1 MKRRISILGS
11 GKSGLGAALLAS
23 QNNYEVF
30 VSDFNLIKSE
40 TKEIFN
46 NKDIEWEEN
55 KHSFSKIINSELIVK
70 SPGISDSNELIKKIN
85 QLKIPVISEIEF
97 ASRFTKGDIVAITG
111 TNGKTTTTL
120 LISKIFKD
128 AGFDVLT
135 AGNIGVSFAHAISI
149 KDYKL
154 IVLEVSSFQL
164 DGIID
169 FKPKVSVILN
179 ITEDHLD
186 RYNYNFSKYTESKY
200 RITENQEALDFLIF
214 NEDQIK
220 SISTKAK
227 KLPISFTRKLN
238 TGGFYL
244 NNQINININNF
255 KMTIQELALQGK
267 HNIFNSMAAAMVA
280 RVFEI
285 SDTTIRQSLIDFENI
300 EHRLEY
306 VLTVHGIEFINDSKA
321 TNVNAAWYALESMN
335 KPCVWILGGVD
346 KGNDYSEIKKIISNE
361 NVKAIICLGENN
373 EKIITEFKP
382 HISNIKEAKSMHE
395 AVELSYSIAEN
406 GDAVLLSPAC
416 ASFDMYANFEERG
429 IEFKKQVRSL

>member
-1 MKRRISILGS
+1 LKRRISILGS

-30 VSDFNLIKSE
+30 VSDFNLIKGE
-40 TKEIFN
+40 TKKIFN

-85 QLKIPVISEIEF
+85 ELKIPVISEIEF

-220 SISTKAK
+220 SII
-227 KLPISFTRKLN
+227 P
-238 TGGFYL
+238 
-244 NNQINININNF
+244 
-255 KMTIQELALQGK
+255 
-267 HNIFNSMAAAMVA
+267 
-280 RVFEI
+280 
-285 SDTTIRQSLIDFENI
+285 
-300 EHRLEY
+300 
-306 VLTVHGIEFINDSKA
+306 
-321 TNVNAAWYALESMN
+321 
-335 KPCVWILGGVD
+335 
-346 KGNDYSEIKKIISNE
+346 SN
-361 NVKAIICLGENN
+361 
-373 EKIITEFKP
+373 
-382 HISNIKEAKSMHE
+382 
-395 AVELSYSIAEN
+395 
-406 GDAVLLSPAC
+406 
-416 ASFDMYANFEERG
+416 
-429 IEFKKQVRSL
+429 